1 MAQQCFMFLD
11 WGDGWVAVNDHDN
24 DVAALDG
31 FSIQWGTD
39 GIDQQPD
46 PSVMTFRLRDSTG
59 WLTGRALTL
68 AGARVLVQISAQ
80 PTWGMLRDDMGAW
93 SAQRMRLDAMHQ
105 AYTPGNPSGKSS
117 TATTL
122 FDGLVQNGGETRPH
136 GDGWLLELSASSR
149 MILWKRMQKQSRPTH
164 ATRACTGSAPWP
176 ND

>member
-46 PSVMTFRLRDSTG
+46 PSVMTFRLRDATG

-68 AGARVLVQISAQ
+68 AGARTRCGGLDHLIGGAVAEKSLQGVGVHLVAAAVGTVAADERRTGKGEIAYGVKRLVAHELVLRVAQ
-80 PTWGMLRDDMGAW
+80 ALDIDHRVVIGDDDGIL
-93 SAQRMRLDAMHQ
+93 QRG
-105 AYTPGNPSGKSS
+105 T
-117 TATTL
+117 
-122 FDGLVQNGGETRPH
+122 
-136 GDGWLLELSASSR
+136 
-149 MILWKRMQKQSRPTH
+149 KRM
-164 ATRACTGSAPWP
+164 A
-176 ND
+176 

>member
-68 AGARVLVQISAQ
+68 AGARVLVQISARTHMGHAPRRHGRMVGAAHAFGRDAPGIHARQ
-80 PTWGMLRDDMGAW
+80 PVRQV
-93 SAQRMRLDAMHQ
+93 SARRRCSMDWCRTA
-105 AYTPGNPSGKSS
+105 AKPGPAA
-117 TATTL
+117 TA
-122 FDGLVQNGGETRPH
+122 GYWN
-136 GDGWLLELSASSR
+136 
-149 MILWKRMQKQSRPTH
+149 
-164 ATRACTGSAPWP
+164 SAPP
-176 ND
+176 AA

>member
-68 AGARVLVQISAQ
+68 AGARVLVSPAG
-80 PTWGMLRDDMGAW
+80 PLLLA
-93 SAQRMRLDAMHQ
+93 LPQ
-105 AYTPGNPSGKSS
+105 AEALCSV
-117 TATTL
+117 A
-122 FDGLVQNGGETRPH
+122 
-136 GDGWLLELSASSR
+136 
-149 MILWKRMQKQSRPTH
+149 
-164 ATRACTGSAPWP
+164 APL
-176 ND
+176 

>member
-39 GIDQQPD
+39 GIDQQPE

-59 WLTGRALTL
+59 WLTGRALAL

-80 PTWGMLRDDMGAW
+80 PTWGMLSDDMGAW
-93 SAQRMRLDAMHQ
+93 SAQRMRLTRCTRRTRPATRPASPARRRHCSTDWCRTA
-105 AYTPGNPSGKSS
+105 AKPGP
-117 TATTL
+117 TATA
-122 FDGLVQNGGETRPH
+122 GYWN
-136 GDGWLLELSASSR
+136 
-149 MILWKRMQKQSRPTH
+149 
-164 ATRACTGSAPWP
+164 SAPP
-176 ND
+176 AA

>member
-117 TATTL
+117 AATTL
-122 FDGLVQNGGETRPH
+122 FDGLVQNGGEARP
-136 GDGWLLELSASSR
+136 A
-149 MILWKRMQKQSRPTH
+149 
-164 ATRACTGSAPWP
+164 ATAGCWSSAPP
-176 ND
+176 AA

>member
-105 AYTPGNPSGKSS
+105 AYTPGNPSGK
-117 TATTL
+117 
-122 FDGLVQNGGETRPH
+122 
-136 GDGWLLELSASSR
+136 
-149 MILWKRMQKQSRPTH
+149 
-164 ATRACTGSAPWP
+164 
-176 ND
+176 